1 MLLRLDNAFVLE
13 IDSILFFVFFGS
25 HVIPLIDPRGIDVSE
40 INCINP
46 VIRVVHLSSQTNQ
59 NEFKIR
65 YYSDQLV
72 KHNLMIEYNTVSF

>member
-46 VIRVVHLSSQTNQ
+46 V
-59 NEFKIR
+59 
-65 YYSDQLV
+65 
-72 KHNLMIEYNTVSF
+72 